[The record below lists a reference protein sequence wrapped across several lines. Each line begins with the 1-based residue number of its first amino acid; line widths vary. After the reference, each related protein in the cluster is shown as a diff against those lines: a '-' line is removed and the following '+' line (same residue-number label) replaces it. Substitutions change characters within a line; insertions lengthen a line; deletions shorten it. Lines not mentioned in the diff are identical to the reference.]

1 MNVGYLFLLVSLLFE
16 VFLRMRHVLLST
28 EVHLTGQMAHSS
40 LVVGLVKCFLV
51 YFVVYF
57 LLLAW
62 TNVEFLLESPHSAGW
77 TVDLFGPVA
86 LKRSHLVSHPFFS

>member
-1 MNVGYLFLLVSLLFE
+1 
-16 VFLRMRHVLLST
+16 MRHVLLST

-62 TNVEFLLESPHSAGW
+62 TSQVSPVQSPHSAAW